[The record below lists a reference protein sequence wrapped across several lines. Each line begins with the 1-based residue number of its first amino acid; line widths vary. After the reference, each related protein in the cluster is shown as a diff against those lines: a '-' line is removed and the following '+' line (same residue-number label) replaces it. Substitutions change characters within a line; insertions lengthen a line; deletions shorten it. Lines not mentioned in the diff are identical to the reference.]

1 MSIVNAKLYEEEIR
15 RKMWEVW
22 YDEKYQY
29 YFGDSRRGDFQIQE
43 DSNGYVNHAFA
54 VLDVN
59 NALIGV
65 ISYSIDVTAK
75 VAKWF
80 GAINFSD
87 TTANKLTFSKALYQ
101 VITECFTKF
110 GCEVV
115 EWQVI
120 QGNPVEK
127 GYDRVCTRVGG
138 KIAGILHRR
147 ALDLQGNIHDVKIYE
162 ILREDFLNWYN
173 NK

>member
-15 RKMWEVW
+15 RKMWDVW

-29 YFGDSRRGDFQIQE
+29 YFGDNHRGDFQIQE
-43 DSNGYVNHAFA
+43 DSCGYATRAFA
-54 VLDVN
+54 VLDSDN
-59 NALIGV
+59 NVIGV
-65 ISYSIDVTAK
+65 INYSMDVNLK
-75 VAKWF
+75 IAKWF

-87 TTANKLTFSKALYQ
+87 NLTDKITFGKAIYQ
-101 VITECFTKF
+101 VIIDCFIKF

-120 QGNPVEK
+120 QGNPIERS
-127 GYDRVCTRVGG
+127 YDRMCTKVGG
-138 KIAGILHRR
+138 KVVGILHKR
-147 ALDLQGNIHDVKIYE
+147 AMDLQGNIHDTKVYE
-162 ILREDFLNWYN
+162 ILRENFLNWYN